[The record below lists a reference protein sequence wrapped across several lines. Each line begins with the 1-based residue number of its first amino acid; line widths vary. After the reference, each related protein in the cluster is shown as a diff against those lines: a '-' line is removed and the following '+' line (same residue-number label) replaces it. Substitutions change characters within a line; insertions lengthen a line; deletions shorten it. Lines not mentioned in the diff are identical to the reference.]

1 MMLSLAI
8 AVADPLTF
16 EQIMANVGTVLG
28 QMRSVL
34 VEFGMYDL
42 FVATFGVI
50 LVVSAVRYLTQ
61 MWGK

>member
-1 MMLSLAI
+1 MLSLAI

>member
-1 MMLSLAI
+1 MLSLAI

-16 EQIMANVGTVLG
+16 AQIMANVGTVLG